1 MHSPQPVFLLHRSAA
16 LHWLL
21 GHELKPQ
28 AAEDQDRCGYVPMW
42 HPEDKPYR
50 DLVKAAHCPSQPCGL
65 PENGGV
71 RDFDLST
78 AEAIFDLGF
87 SSKVKTKRCM
97 KNLGSFA

>member
-1 MHSPQPVFLLHRSAA
+1 MHSPQPVFLLHRSTA
-16 LHWLL
+16 LHRLP

-28 AAEDQDRCGYVPMW
+28 SQAAKDQDRCGYVPLW

-65 PENGGV
+65 PENVSFGRV
-71 RDFDLST
+71 RDSDIST

-87 SSKVKTKRCM
+87 SSKVKM
-97 KNLGSFA
+97 KDA